1 METEQSR
8 AAAAVDAENAEDSPL
23 TISPASV
30 AYLILLAKEFAA
42 KDVET
47 EPDPGSNP
55 IDDGMVEILEDHP
68 DDLMDDEMRA
78 YIDNIGHEE
87 QIDLV
92 ALAWL
97 GRDDYTAQDW
107 PEVRQQAAEA
117 HNDKTA
123 RYLLGMP
130 LLANY
135 LENGLDMLGYSV
147 EELESDVL
155 QPDR

>member
-1 METEQSR
+1 MPAQPLSSRGKREKGNPMEIKQSST
-8 AAAAVDAENAEDSPL
+8 AAPDDAEPAQEDAPL

-30 AYLILLAKEFAA
+30 AYLILLAKGFAA

-68 DDLMDDEMRA
+68 DDLVDEEMRA

-97 GRDDYTAQDW
+97 GRDDYTAEDW
-107 PEVRQQAAEA
+107 PEVRQQAADA

-130 LLANY
+130 LLAN
-135 LENGLDMLGYSV
+135 
-147 EELESDVL
+147 
-155 QPDR
+155 

>member
-1 METEQSR
+1 MEIKQSSP
-8 AAAAVDAENAEDSPL
+8 AAPDDVELPEEEALL

-55 IDDGMVEILEDHP
+55 TDDGMVEILEDHP
-68 DDLMDDEMRA
+68 DDLTDEEMRA
-78 YIDNIGHEE
+78 FIDNIGQEE

-97 GRDDYTAQDW
+97 GRDDYTAEDW
-107 PEVRQQAAEA
+107 PEIRQQAAEA

-123 RYLLGMP
+123 RYLLDMP
-130 LLANY
+130 LLENY
-135 LENGLDMLGYSV
+135 LETGLELLGYSV
-147 EELESDVL
+147 EELESDVVS
-155 QPDR
+155 